1 MFYLHY
7 YFKNSACIFVGIS
20 LQMYPQDTLLRCKM
34 VILLLIGEYLLQVFI
49 SDTSGMQVLIQQVFF
64 FSNLIF
70 KNHLLIYSLI
80 HTNVH
85 LALSIFQHIGS
96 FNTSHFDILN

>member
-49 SDTSGMQVLIQQVFF
+49 SDTSGMEVLIQQVFF
-64 FSNLIF
+64 FQI
-70 KNHLLIYSLI
+70 
-80 HTNVH
+80 
-85 LALSIFQHIGS
+85 
-96 FNTSHFDILN
+96 